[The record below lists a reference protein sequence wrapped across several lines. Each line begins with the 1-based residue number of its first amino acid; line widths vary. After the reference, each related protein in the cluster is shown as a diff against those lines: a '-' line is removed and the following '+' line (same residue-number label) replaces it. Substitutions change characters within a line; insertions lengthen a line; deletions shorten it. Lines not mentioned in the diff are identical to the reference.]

1 MAAGSTQAATD
12 WSSQGLLKALAIVGG
27 FALLALGG
35 LFLQRREVKLLRASK
50 ERFRALIDHSFDVTV
65 VLNPDGSA
73 KYISPSGIRWFGG
86 GQLGGPVLLN
96 RFSGVIH
103 PDECPEPRPPGRG
116 ITDYVIRTR
125 RPLLANLQKNA
136 ELKQA
141 GEYIQ
146 TGAPADI
153 WLGVPLT
160 LPDQTAGVMAVQ
172 DYRNEHAFG
181 EEEKQILTFVA
192 GQTAVAIARKRAEAE
207 LLASA
212 ARLRQSEE
220 RFARAFWSSPAML
233 SIARLD
239 TGRYVDA
246 NDAFLRVAG
255 YERAEVIGRTWV
267 ELGFFG
273 DSPARDAFFKTLRD
287 KGSIRN
293 VEATFSVRSGAKRI
307 LLLSAD
313 LIEID
318 QVPCLLSAS
327 VDITER
333 KQAEEELLKAL
344 ARERELSQL
353 KSNFVSM
360 VSHEFRTPLG
370 VILSSAE
377 ILDRYFHKID
387 EAARVEY
394 LQAIQQSTRRMA
406 RMMET
411 VLLFGRMEAGKLQFD
426 PADLDLPMLC
436 QRVTDE
442 MLSATDDRCPIRLR
456 SELPEAR
463 ACGDEG
469 LLRHILSNLLSNAV
483 KYSAAGSPVEFDL
496 SRAGSDAVSEIR
508 DRGLGIPASDLE
520 RVFSAFNRGRN
531 VGHLPGTGL
540 GLVVVKRC
548 VELHGGQIE
557 LQSAEG
563 SGTAVIIRLPLFA
576 SANQAGS

>member
-1 MAAGSTQAATD
+1 
-12 WSSQGLLKALAIVGG
+12 
-27 FALLALGG
+27 
-35 LFLQRREVKLLRASK
+35 
-50 ERFRALIDHSFDVTV
+50 
-65 VLNPDGSA
+65 
-73 KYISPSGIRWFGG
+73 
-86 GQLGGPVLLN
+86 
-96 RFSGVIH
+96 
-103 PDECPEPRPPGRG
+103 
-116 ITDYVIRTR
+116 
-125 RPLLANLQKNA
+125 
-136 ELKQA
+136 
-141 GEYIQ
+141 
-146 TGAPADI
+146 
-153 WLGVPLT
+153 
-160 LPDQTAGVMAVQ
+160 
-172 DYRNEHAFG
+172 
-181 EEEKQILTFVA
+181 
-192 GQTAVAIARKRAEAE
+192 
-207 LLASA
+207 
-212 ARLRQSEE
+212 
-220 RFARAFWSSPAML
+220 
-233 SIARLD
+233 
-239 TGRYVDA
+239 
-246 NDAFLRVAG
+246 
-255 YERAEVIGRTWV
+255 
-267 ELGFFG
+267 
-273 DSPARDAFFKTLRD
+273 
-287 KGSIRN
+287 
-293 VEATFSVRSGAKRI
+293 
-307 LLLSAD
+307 
-313 LIEID
+313 
-318 QVPCLLSAS
+318 
-327 VDITER
+327 
-333 KQAEEELLKAL
+333 
-344 ARERELSQL
+344 
-353 KSNFVSM
+353 M